1 MDEALDK
8 MTKLA
13 NELCDQLE
21 KAEAENKSL
30 KEQLAQV
37 KTASVAEPAKAPV
50 VSAEVAQATC
60 DAMVKAGC
68 LTADQVEL
76 VKQAFTEDPDAI
88 HRAVVEL
95 LNAPAQEKTASS
107 EADLSGGTLVGTASK
122 AESDP
127 YAAMFETLGLNI

>member
-30 KEQLAQV
+30 KEQLAQT
-37 KTASVAEPAKAPV
+37 KTASEVPPAPV

-76 VKQAFTEDPDAI
+76 VKQAFTTDPDAI

-95 LNAPAQEKTASS
+95 LNAPAQEKTAAI
-107 EADLSGGTLVGTASK
+107 EADLSGGTLVGGSTKVDADIHASM
-122 AESDP
+122 
-127 YAAMFETLGLNI
+127 YAILGLNN

>member
-1 MDEALDK
+1 MDNEALDK

-37 KTASVAEPAKAPV
+37 KTASAEPAKAPV

-122 AESDP
+122 SESDP
-127 YAAMFETLGLNI
+127 YAAVFETLGLNI